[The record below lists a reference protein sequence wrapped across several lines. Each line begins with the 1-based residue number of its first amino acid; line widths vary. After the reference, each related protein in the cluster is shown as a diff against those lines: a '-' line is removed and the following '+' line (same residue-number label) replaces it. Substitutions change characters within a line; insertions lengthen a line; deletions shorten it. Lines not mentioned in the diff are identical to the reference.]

1 MALRVQREMKRLHG
15 RSGESC
21 GEAVMQAAKRYC
33 GAAGRVNL
41 ARGGCP
47 SGDDPFCNPI
57 VPVKWASA
65 TKWANCAYKGSRG

>member
-21 GEAVMQAAKRYC
+21 GEAAMQAAKRYC

-41 ARGGCP
+41 ARGGQ
-47 SGDDPFCNPI
+47 
-57 VPVKWASA
+57 
-65 TKWANCAYKGSRG
+65 